1 MDQAFIEKMK
11 KELLN
16 QRKTILESLA
26 GQSDDMR
33 ELVKTVESGDEA
45 DVAADAI
52 DRTLLTALGSQ
63 DAKRLQQIDN
73 CSFVFFICSRSQ
85 TVSHL
90 FIPPAAFLEFYFP
103 VIFPPPAMESLTL

>member
-1 MDQAFIEKMK
+1 MQKSVCVFTVLHLYYYISIYKTLKINNTGEKIMDQAFIEKMK

-73 CSFVFFICSRSQ
+73 CLDRI
-85 TVSHL
+85 
-90 FIPPAAFLEFYFP
+90 
-103 VIFPPPAMESLTL
+103 